1 MHISE
6 FCIRRP
12 VFATVLSLLIVLIGL
27 VSYDRLTIREY
38 PEIDEPVVSVIT
50 TYKGASPDVMESQV
64 TKPLEDQLSGIEGV
78 DVMTSRSRS
87 ERSIINIKFDLSRS
101 PDAAAAYVRDKV
113 SRARRF
119 LLDEVE
125 EPIINKVEA
134 DSTPIVYVGV
144 NMGDLSPIE
153 ASDYIYRYLKTRFSV
168 LPGAAEISVFGERLL
183 FMRIDL
189 DGATMASFWF
199 AYTGV

>member
-1 MHISE
+1 MKISE
-6 FCIRRP
+6 ICIRRP
-12 VFATVLSLLIVLIGL
+12 VSATVLYLMIVLIGL
-27 VSYDRLTIREY
+27 ISYERLTVREY
-38 PEIDEPVVSVIT
+38 PQIDEPVVSVVT
-50 TYKGASPDVMESQV
+50 AYTGASPEVVESQV

-78 DVMTSRSRS
+78 DVMTSLSRS

-101 PDAAAAYVRDKV
+101 PDAAAADVRDKV

-119 LLDEVE
+119 LPDEVE

-153 ASDYIYRYLKTRFSV
+153 ASEYINRYR
-168 LPGAAEISVFGERLL
+168 
-183 FMRIDL
+183 
-189 DGATMASFWF
+189 
-199 AYTGV
+199 